1 MNRDPYL
8 PLTET
13 AYYTLVALLEPCH
26 GYKILN
32 KVKELSDGQVHLAPG
47 TLYGALEN
55 LEKQGLINLIEEVG
69 PRKKVFQ
76 IAEKGREVLEKERLR
91 LIHMTNLLGEEK
103 RLLLSREKTAGK
115 EKIHPDEALGNKEAK
130 NQKEKPEENNARS
143 KQANRNK
150 INKRNKEEDLFY

>member
-13 AYYTLVALLEPCH
+13 SYYTLVALLEPCH

-55 LEKQGLINLIEEVG
+55 LEKQSLISLIEEVG

-76 IAEKGREVLEKERLR
+76 ITEKGLDILKKDQLR
-91 LIHMTNLLGEEK
+91 LIHMSSLLRDIVNERPPGEKASPKENKNLDQVRIQNKKKVENNNP
-103 RLLLSREKTAGK
+103 K
-115 EKIHPDEALGNKEAK
+115 EKIKDT
-130 NQKEKPEENNARS
+130 KPVD
-143 KQANRNK
+143 RNK
-150 INKRNKEEDLFY
+150 IKKKNKEEDLFY

>member
-1 MNRDPYL
+1 MNRDPFL

-13 AYYTLVALLEPCH
+13 SYYTLVALLEPCH

-55 LEKQGLINLIEEVG
+55 LEKQGLISLMEEVG

-76 IAEKGREVLEKERLR
+76 ITEKGMDILKKDQLR
-91 LIHMTNLLGEEK
+91 LIHMSNLLNQQVKE
-103 RLLLSREKTAGK
+103 LPPQEKTSVKDKNHLDEVRVHK
-115 EKIHPDEALGNKEAK
+115 EKKKQNRISDKDETENK
-130 NQKEKPEENNARS
+130 PI
-143 KQANRNK
+143 NRNK
-150 INKRNKEEDLFY
+150 IKKKSKEEDLFY

>member
-55 LEKQGLINLIEEVG
+55 LEKQGLINLIEEIG

-76 IAEKGREVLEKERLR
+76 IAEKGLEILEKDRLR
-91 LIHMTNLLGEEK
+91 LIHMTNLLTENMETPLSLEK
-103 RLLLSREKTAGK
+103 ISGK
-115 EKIHPDEALGNKEAK
+115 ESKKSEEVEMNKEK
-130 NQKEKPEENNARS
+130 KTKKESPKDITTNNKPI
-143 KQANRNK
+143 NRNK
-150 INKRNKEEDLFY
+150 IKKKNKEEDLFY

>member
-55 LEKQGLINLIEEVG
+55 LAKQGLIDLIEEVG

-76 IAEKGREVLEKERLR
+76 IAEKGREVLEKDRKR
-91 LIHMTNLLGEEK
+91 LIHMTNLLAGEKE
-103 RLLLSREKTAGK
+103 LFISS
-115 EKIHPDEALGNKEAK
+115 EKIPVKENKSPDEVIMNKEEK
-130 NQKEKPEENNARS
+130 NQKVNPGDRIISPEPINS
-143 KQANRNK
+143 SQNK
-150 INKRNKEEDLFY
+150 KKKREEDLFY